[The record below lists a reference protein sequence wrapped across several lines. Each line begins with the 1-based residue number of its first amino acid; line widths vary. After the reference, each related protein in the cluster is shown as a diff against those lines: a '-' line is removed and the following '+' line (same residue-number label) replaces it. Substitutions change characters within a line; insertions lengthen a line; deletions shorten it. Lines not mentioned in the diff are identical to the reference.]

1 MKNEM
6 LNKILSLIAAALALG
21 IVTVSAVFLIER
33 NGRMESAY
41 RKTDPSPK
49 KIVNMSAGKENSVD
63 AFTDMDQIRVVTKDD
78 DGNSSVVVVT
88 PWFSYPTG
96 DKTLFEE
103 LSQKDRLIK
112 SIFVNYFSSMTL
124 NEIRAKG
131 EQGVKNELLKKI
143 NGELV
148 MGKIRAVYFD
158 EYIFID

>member
-1 MKNEM
+1 
-6 LNKILSLIAAALALG
+6 
-21 IVTVSAVFLIER
+21 
-33 NGRMESAY
+33 MESAY